1 MLHVNEPELTLIGG
15 REVMAFNAR
24 GETILVDV
32 RCERVGPP
40 PGAVSSPSSARF
52 VVTVRPPSLEAGA
65 SAPHI
70 LIRQEGRSLWDAL
83 LDARAGLEEA
93 GWLLP
98 IAAARRGWWC
108 TYADRRPDVT
118 VVHPLGDLSQSEGM
132 LQTIPQQEV
141 VTVSEQ
147 REAHQRWVQI
157 DTARQDSP

>member
-1 MLHVNEPELTLIGG
+1 MLHVNEPELTVIGG
-15 REVMAFNAR
+15 RDVMAFNAH
-24 GETILVDV
+24 GQTMMVDV
-32 RCERVGPP
+32 RCERAGP
-40 PGAVSSPSSARF
+40 PGAVPSPPSARF
-52 VVTVRPPSLEAGA
+52 VVTVRQPSLEVGG

-83 LDARAGLEEA
+83 LDARARLEEA

-132 LQTIPQQEV
+132 LQTIPQQEAA
-141 VTVSEQ
+141 TVSEQ
-147 REAHQRWVQI
+147 RQAHQRWVQI
-157 DTARQDSP
+157 DTTRQDSQ